1 MIPEFVNPDLTD
13 RMAAVDARLR
23 KEPEEE
29 EEDDEEEDN
38 EDTDDDEEDDG
49 NSDGYSE

>member
-29 EEDDEEEDN
+29 EDDEEEDN

>member
-13 RMAAVDARLR
+13 RMAAADARLR

-29 EEDDEEEDN
+29 EDDDEEDN